1 MLVPSDWDFNG
12 VLLEMGLMG
21 GVDALYTMES
31 YAGSVLEWSLRH
43 WMGMG
48 GC

>member
-1 MLVPSDWDFNG
+1 MLIPSDWDFNG

-21 GVDALYTMES
+21 GVISFSMLELEAR
-31 YAGSVLEWSLRH
+31 SVLEPSLRH